1 MKKHLRDLKPNRFG
15 DLIAMNAL
23 YRPGPMEY
31 IPSFI
36 RRKHG
41 SEKIQ
46 YDLAEMEEYLKDTYG
61 ITVYQEQ
68 VMLLSRK
75 LAGFTGGQADSLRK
89 AMGKKI
95 RKMMDELKVK
105 FIEGCERNGYD
116 RKVIEKIWKDWEAF
130 AQYAFNKSHSTCY
143 AYVSYQTAFL
153 KAHYPAEFMAAVL
166 SRNIADIKK
175 IGFFMDE
182 CRRMGISVLGPC
194 VNEST
199 LKFTVNKDGDVRFGL
214 GAIKGV
220 GESAVEMMVAERKVN
235 GNFLDIYDFV
245 ERNKLSSITR
255 KTMEALAISGA
266 FDSLGEISR
275 RQYIEVEDNEATF
288 IERLIK
294 YGNKHQFEK
303 ETPQQNLFGEMSQGT
318 IAKPE
323 PPDIDEW
330 HLLDKINREKEL
342 IGMYL
347 TAHPLDRFKSE
358 IDSFCTT
365 NLHEMNDLKA
375 LSGRDFTFCG
385 IVKTIRDTV
394 DQWRNKPYLMAMVED
409 FTESYTIRLRGDDY
423 VKFKHF
429 LIRKSHC

>member
-1 MKKHLRDLKPNRFG
+1 
-15 DLIAMNAL
+15 
-23 YRPGPMEY
+23 
-31 IPSFI
+31 
-36 RRKHG
+36 
-41 SEKIQ
+41 
-46 YDLAEMEEYLKDTYG
+46 
-61 ITVYQEQ
+61 
-68 VMLLSRK
+68 
-75 LAGFTGGQADSLRK
+75 
-89 AMGKKI
+89 
-95 RKMMDELKVK
+95 
-105 FIEGCERNGYD
+105 
-116 RKVIEKIWKDWEAF
+116 
-130 AQYAFNKSHSTCY
+130 
-143 AYVSYQTAFL
+143 
-153 KAHYPAEFMAAVL
+153 MAAVL
-166 SRNIADIKK
+166 SRNITDIKK

-199 LKFTVNKDGDVRFGL
+199 LKFTVNKDGDIRFGL

-220 GESAVEMMVAERKVN
+220 GESAVEMMVDERKKS

-275 RQYIEVEDNEATF
+275 RQYVEVEDNEATL

-303 ETPQQNLFGEMSQGT
+303 DTPQQNLFGEMSQGT

-347 TAHPLDRFKSE
+347 TAHPLDRFKTE

-429 LIRKSHC
+429 FNQEIALLIRASVNEWRPRDEPGKIVYSLKIKHINLMSEVKEKIVKAVDLNIPLASINEKLMDDLEKFTVPSEGKILKINISDPESNIKLNLFSRNKQVDVTSEFIDFLNDIPELEFKLV